1 MTFINLFIS
10 IIYMTNSDYVIC
22 IPSYKRAL
30 LCKEK
35 TISTLHKHKIDP
47 KKIFVYVANKEE
59 YDLYNKILDKN
70 DYNKIIIGKKGLVP
84 QRQFIM
90 EQWPARKH
98 IVFFDDDV
106 QSIDLSLSSKFKQH
120 CLDYF
125 FREAFKECV
134 KNNAFIWGVYAVFNP
149 FFRKTKSEMS
159 IELKYIV
166 GAFYGIIN
174 RPNLKSIQLTIT
186 KKNGQKEDVERT
198 LKYFINDGIVLRF
211 NKIGFTTKYYGKEGG
226 LGQFEERLKPMKEAC
241 QKLENKYSEYGHI
254 KVRGNGMT
262 EFVLKKI
269 KTNKTNKLKINIKQK
284 NKTIKNKH
292 KMTQNDTK

>member
-1 MTFINLFIS
+1 
-10 IIYMTNSDYVIC
+10 MTNSDYVIC
-22 IPSYKRAL
+22 IPSYKRAV

-35 TISTLHKHKIDP
+35 TIATLHKHKIDP
-47 KKIFVYVANKEE
+47 KKIFVYVANKED
-59 YDLYNKILDKN
+59 YDLYIEKLDKN

-90 EQWPARKH
+90 EQWPAGKH

-120 CLDYF
+120 SLDYF

-149 FFRKTKSEMS
+149 FFRKTKTEMS
-159 IELKYIV
+159 TELKYIV
-166 GAFYGIIN
+166 GALYGIIN

-241 QKLENKYSEYGHI
+241 KKLENKYSDYGHI

-269 KTNKTNKLKINIKQK
+269 NKNKTNKLRINNKRI
-284 NKTIKNKH
+284 NKTIKNK
-292 KMTQNDTK
+292 KY